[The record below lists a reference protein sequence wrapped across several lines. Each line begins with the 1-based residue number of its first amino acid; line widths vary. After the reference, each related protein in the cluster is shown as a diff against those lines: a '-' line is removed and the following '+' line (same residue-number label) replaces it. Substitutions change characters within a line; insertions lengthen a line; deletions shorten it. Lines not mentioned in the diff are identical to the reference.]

1 MKEGITYSPELQ
13 RLWDLLQRSEKEN
26 DAGAQFDLAN
36 FYLYLKQEKANKKAF
51 ALFKKLA
58 KQEYTPVQTDAQ
70 FMLAACYENGY
81 GIQKNYPRA
90 IKWYRS
96 AVNNITYDLMHC
108 PDPVGE
114 AAYKEFKEAVEGKDI
129 DEALDEIL
137 FGKITPEL
145 IDCVTESAENGDVD
159 SQIYLMDLYKLGAGD
174 IEEDPE
180 KCAYWAERAAENG
193 NAEAMDKLG
202 NMYYYGNGVKQD
214 YETALYWLKK
224 AVSKGCCSAAY
235 LIGEYYKFENRF
247 KESAKWYGLYT
258 EYEIKQRNKR
268 LGREK

>member
-13 RLWDLLQRSEKEN
+13 CLWDLLQRSEKGN
-26 DAGAQFDLAN
+26 NADAQFNLAN
-36 FYLYLKQEKANKKAF
+36 FYLHLKHERANKKAF

-58 KQEYTPVQTDAQ
+58 KQDYTPVQTDAQ
-70 FMLAACYENGY
+70 YMLAECYKNGY

-96 AVNNITYDLMHC
+96 AVNNITYDLMHF

-114 AAYKEFKEAVEGKDI
+114 TAYKALKNAAEDRDMDKT
-129 DEALDEIL
+129 LDEIL
-137 FGKITPEL
+137 FGKITAEL
-145 IDCVTESAENGDVD
+145 IDCVTESAERGDVD
-159 SQIYLMDLYKLGAGD
+159 SQIYLMDLYKLGADD

-202 NMYYYGNGVKQD
+202 NMYYYGNGVEQD
-214 YETALYWLKK
+214 HETSLYWLEN
-224 AVSKGCCSAAY
+224 AINREYGASAH
-235 LIGEYYKFENRF
+235 LIGKYYKSKNKY
-247 KESAKWYGLYT
+247 KESAKWYRLYA

-268 LGREK
+268 LGRVK